1 MNPTYTIDLALKPTT
16 FDLWHVC
23 LAGTV
28 VVLALLL
35 ISLLVV
41 MVFSLDR
48 ASKKTLSAIMQQAQ
62 APAPKAEVKVV
73 EKLVEVPK
81 LVEVEKVVEKIVE
94 KIVEVEKIVPGPAP
108 EPVILKEA
116 TPDAALQ
123 LLGLLQKEARFID
136 FIKEDIT
143 SYGDADIGIA
153 ARVVHEGCKRAINEH
168 FSLAAVRT
176 ESEGSKV
183 TLPEGFDAASVRL
196 TGNIVGSAP
205 FTGTLVHKGWQVT
218 NIRLPKLTQ
227 GHNAAVI
234 AAAEVEL

>member
-1 MNPTYTIDLALKPTT
+1 MNNYTIDLSLKPTT

-28 VVLALLL
+28 VVLALILIILL
-35 ISLLVV
+35 LSMVISLAR
-41 MVFSLDR
+41 SN
-48 ASKKTLSAIMQQAQ
+48 KKPAESAAQ
-62 APAPKAEVKVV
+62 PLTVTPEPVIKV
-73 EKLVEVPK
+73 
-81 LVEVEKVVEKIVE
+81 VE
-94 KIVEVEKIVPGPAP
+94 KIVEVEKIVQAPAP

-136 FIKEDIT
+136 FIKEDIG
-143 SYGDADIGIA
+143 SYSDADIGVA
-153 ARVVHEGCKRAINEH
+153 ARVVHEGCNKAINEH
-168 FSLAAVRT
+168 FTLATVRS

-183 TLPEGFDAASVRL
+183 TLPAGFDAGSVRL

-205 FTGTLVHKGWQVT
+205 FTGILVHKGWQVT
-218 NIRLPKLTQ
+218 ELRLPKLTQ
-227 GHNAAVI
+227 GYNAKII